1 MRNLTLRRALS
12 LFLALVLS
20 MAMCVTGYAEEIT
33 KSGWLADFT
42 GNAIQSNFK
51 PSDLYAALCELQ
63 PGDTAELRVDVKNT
77 SKEYAQWYLSNDT
90 IQTLEDTRKTA
101 KNGGYSYKLTYT
113 SNGVSGNM
121 PNNGVTEQDPAN
133 RTIGNILDAKNKKI
147 HKPTCSE
154 VLSIDSADRKNMTGT
169 IAELQKDGYTL
180 CETCYA
186 DQTGT
191 VTKVTV
197 DQPAKAATDAN
208 QGTSGSRT
216 DQTPSDGA
224 EHLYACNTK
233 TKKIHNVGC
242 ADVNDIA
249 TENLWL
255 SNQSFSALANMGYTA
270 CQHCKPSAYPAVY
283 SAGVTADRED
293 SNTIV
298 LFDSDTVGGDGGDG
312 LYEATDGLDEF
323 FKLCTMAPG
332 GSGYVTLRVKLDGE
346 TQGNGYQNT
355 LAKLRLIFAVNI
367 IPASYIEVPD
377 DPSKITIQDPPN
389 KIRIPG
395 DPTYVIPDG
404 DTPLSDIPKYT
415 TGPQTGDTVQL
426 AIWSSAAMLC
436 GIGGVAAIVIWRKKS
451 KEEAERA

>member
-1 MRNLTLRRALS
+1 MRNLTMRRALS

-20 MAMCVTGYAEEIT
+20 MAMCVTGHAEEIT

-63 PGDTAELRVDVKNT
+63 PGDTAELQVDVKNT

-101 KNGGYSYKLTYT
+101 KNGGYSYRLTYT

-121 PNNGVTEQDPAN
+121 PNNGVTEQDPAD
-133 RTIGNILDAKNKKI
+133 RTIGNVLDARNKKI
-147 HKPTCSE
+147 HKPACAE
-154 VLSIDSADRKNMTGT
+154 VPSIAPADRKNMTGT
-169 IAELQKDGYTL
+169 IAELQKDGYAL

-186 DQTGT
+186 GQTGT
-191 VTKVTV
+191 VTKVT
-197 DQPAKAATDAN
+197 AERA
-208 QGTSGSRT
+208 
-216 DQTPSDGA
+216 DGA
-224 EHLYACNTK
+224 GTDTASNTEQGAASSGHTYVCNTK
-233 TKKIHNVGC
+233 TKKIHDPLCRDAGS
-242 ADVNDIA
+242 IEQ
-249 TENLWL
+249 ENRWDTD
-255 SNQSFSALANMGYTA
+255 QSFSALANMGYTA

-283 SAGVTADRED
+283 SAVATADQAD
-293 SNTIV
+293 ANTVV

-312 LYEATDGLDEF
+312 LYEATDSLDEF

-377 DPSKITIQDPPN
+377 DPSKITVQDPDT
-389 KIRIPG
+389 RVRVPG

-415 TGPQTGDTVQL
+415 TGPQTGDTIQL
-426 AIWSSAAMLC
+426 VIWSSAAMLC
-436 GIGGVAAIVIWRKKS
+436 GTGVVAAIVVWRKKS